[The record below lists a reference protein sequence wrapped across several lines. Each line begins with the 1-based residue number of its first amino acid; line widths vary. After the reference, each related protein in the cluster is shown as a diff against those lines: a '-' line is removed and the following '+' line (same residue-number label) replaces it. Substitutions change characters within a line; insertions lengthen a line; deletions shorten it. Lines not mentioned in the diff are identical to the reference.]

1 MVITYYMLQIP
12 QWLFFTLIVSFG
24 ALFAGLS
31 TLLFRK
37 YINIKIL
44 KSHNEV
50 TGFLFLAISSF
61 YGLLLSFIVLVVWQQ
76 LIETKGNVSREGS
89 SAIGLYYDIKFYPD
103 TVESKQLMMLYL
115 DFVYHVVDEEFP
127 NMEQLKPS
135 IKTIESFSEVF
146 YKMEH
151 LNPKNQ
157 FQIQLVA
164 EMYNHLNQLGM
175 YRGLRVTSM
184 ETEIPPSLWLP
195 IILGA
200 LIIIL
205 CIALMN
211 IEHLRMHIALNVFMG
226 MFIAMILFIIILLD
240 HPFAGESGI
249 KPKSYKEIFTMEQ
262 INNEFRA
269 TTSKQINK

>member
-1 MVITYYMLQIP
+1 MAITYYMLQIP
-12 QWLFFTLIVSFG
+12 HWLFFLLIVFFG
-24 ALFAGLS
+24 GLFAGLC
-31 TLLFRK
+31 TLFFRK
-37 YINIKIL
+37 YINVKIL

-61 YGLLLSFIVLVVWQQ
+61 YGLLLSFIVLAVWGQ
-76 LIETKGNVSREGS
+76 LNETKSNVSKEGS

-103 TVESKQLMMLYL
+103 TIESKQLMILYL

-135 IKTIESFSEVF
+135 INTIDAFSQVF
-146 YKMEH
+146 NKMEH

-175 YRGLRVTSM
+175 YRGLRVSSM
-184 ETEIPPSLWLP
+184 ETEIPPSLWMPL
-195 IILGA
+195 ILGA

-205 CIALMN
+205 CIVLMD
-211 IEHLRMHIALNVFMG
+211 IAHLRMHIALNVFMG

-249 KPKSYKEIFTMEQ
+249 IPKSYREIFTMEK
-262 INNEFRA
+262 INNEFHSSI
-269 TTSKQINK
+269 SKLNN

>member
-1 MVITYYMLQIP
+1 MAITYYMLQIP
-12 QWLFFTLIVSFG
+12 HWLFFTLIVSFG
-24 ALFAGLS
+24 ALFSSLC
-31 TLLFRK
+31 TFLFRK
-37 YINIKIL
+37 YVNVKIL

-50 TGFLFLAISSF
+50 TGFIFLAISTF
-61 YGLLLSFIVLVVWQQ
+61 YGLLLSFIVLAVWDQ
-76 LIETKGNVSREGS
+76 LNETKSNVSKEGS

-103 TVESKQLMMLYL
+103 TIESKELLALYL
-115 DFVYHVVDEEFP
+115 NFVYHVVDEEFP

-135 IKTIESFSEVF
+135 IKTINAFSQVF

-175 YRGLRVTSM
+175 YRGLRVSSM
-184 ETEIPPSLWLP
+184 ETEIPPSLWIP

-200 LIIIL
+200 LILIL
-205 CIALMN
+205 CVVLMD
-211 IEHLRMHIALNVFMG
+211 IEHLQMHFALNVFMG

-262 INNEFRA
+262 INNGFHA
-269 TTSKQINK
+269 STLKLNN